1 MCNRPGASARSWQ
14 RISHTP
20 SCSRLRNNAGHEG
33 SLGIPCTGAMALHSP
48 PRRVAT
54 APLRVTVK
62 PEIFDLGWFVLQGY
76 GLMIALGIV
85 SACLVIP
92 REARRLG
99 LTGLHENFVEILVA
113 MVTAAFLGGKLWFV
127 LGDMPAARAIVE
139 RGGFAAILPEGFVF
153 YGSLLACIP
162 VLIAMLR
169 HYDLPIAPSL
179 DAMLLGTAPLH
190 AFGRLGCFLGGCC
203 HGCTTDVPWAV
214 TFHSGQGLN
223 GVPVHPTQLYEA
235 AAEFLIFGYLWFRLR
250 HRARFAGQVALTW
263 LCLYAVVRF
272 AMEMLRGD
280 GNPVLIAWSE
290 TLHEA
295 GNAPVG
301 LTLSQATSL
310 LILAVAL
317 PLLARG
323 LRRTDA

>member
-139 RGGFAAILPEGFVF
+139 RGGFAAILPEVNPRCFSEAAGGCAEFK
-153 YGSLLACIP
+153 
-162 VLIAMLR
+162 
-169 HYDLPIAPSL
+169 
-179 DAMLLGTAPLH
+179 AMLLSYGQSAP
-190 AFGRLGCFLGGCC
+190 
-203 HGCTTDVPWAV
+203 
-214 TFHSGQGLN
+214 
-223 GVPVHPTQLYEA
+223 EA
-235 AAEFLIFGYLWFRLR
+235 KRECQRFELVAE
-250 HRARFAGQVALTW
+250 
-263 LCLYAVVRF
+263 
-272 AMEMLRGD
+272 
-280 GNPVLIAWSE
+280 
-290 TLHEA
+290 
-295 GNAPVG
+295 
-301 LTLSQATSL
+301 
-310 LILAVAL
+310 
-317 PLLARG
+317 
-323 LRRTDA
+323 